1 MSALPFFEW
10 CEATL
15 LGQTVRDS
23 LWLFPVI
30 EATHLVAF
38 AVLGGSVLLVNLRL
52 LGLVLRSEPA
62 PRLVEAARPWHRGSL
77 ALAVTT
83 GSLLFLSEPMKLYYS
98 DPFWVKIACLALAVV
113 FDFIVLRRV
122 ARARSEDFRAKLTG
136 LVSLALWS
144 GVAWGGRW
152 IGFSG

>member
-1 MSALPFFEW
+1 
-10 CEATL
+10 
-15 LGQTVRDS
+15 
-23 LWLFPVI
+23 
-30 EATHLVAF
+30 
-38 AVLGGSVLLVNLRL
+38 
-52 LGLVLRSEPA
+52 
-62 PRLVEAARPWHRGSL
+62 
-77 ALAVTT
+77 
-83 GSLLFLSEPMKLYYS
+83 MKLYYS

-113 FDFIVLRRV
+113 FDFMVLRRV